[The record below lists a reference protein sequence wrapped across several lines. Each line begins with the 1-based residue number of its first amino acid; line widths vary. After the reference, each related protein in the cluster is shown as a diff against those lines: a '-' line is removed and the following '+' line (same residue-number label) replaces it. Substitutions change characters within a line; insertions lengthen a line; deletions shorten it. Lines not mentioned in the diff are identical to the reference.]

1 VSSRI
6 PGASLAK
13 ETSSPRADSTDR
25 YGRAPRAQDP
35 AASGVRRVPEAGSA
49 GRSEGAGQ
57 GRAIGVLVSGEGT
70 NLQALID
77 AGLPIVAVASNTAGA
92 RALERAD
99 RAGIPTAAFELDD
112 HRDREARDESMADW
126 LEQHGVEFV
135 VCAGYMHLLR
145 RCFLRRFPGR
155 VVNTH
160 PAPLPEFPGPH
171 PIDDV
176 LAAGVPETAATVH
189 YVDGGVDT
197 GPVIAA
203 ERVPVLPSDDPDTLK
218 QRVQAVEHRLLPHV
232 VRELISHP

>member
-1 VSSRI
+1 V
-6 PGASLAK
+6 
-13 ETSSPRADSTDR
+13 
-25 YGRAPRAQDP
+25 
-35 AASGVRRVPEAGSA
+35 
-49 GRSEGAGQ
+49 
-57 GRAIGVLVSGEGT
+57 IGVLVSGEGT

-77 AGLPIVAVASNTAGA
+77 ARLPIVAVASNTAGV

-99 RAGIPTAAFELDD
+99 RAEIPTAAFELDAYS
-112 HRDREARDESMADW
+112 DRETRDQGMADW
-126 LEQHGVEFV
+126 FEQHGVELV

-145 RCFLRRFPGR
+145 RCFLERFPGR

-160 PAPLPEFPGPH
+160 SAPLPEFPGPH

-203 ERVPVLPSDDPDTLK
+203 ERVPVLPSDDAESLK

-232 VRELISHP
+232 VRELIRHQ